1 MADWRIV
8 TPTRAPMDDEIFGVG
23 YIVLSPGK
31 ISIMYSSSD
40 EMLSIMFQNVQPVVR
55 YYYDFLKKE
64 WQDESFSPID
74 ITTVDLTVPESAISS
89 ATTKTSYFDLIAF
102 EKGTTACKLAVAN
115 EAKTLI
121 RNALISKG
129 VDVPDTTPFR
139 QYAGKVGE
147 ISGGDVPAMQIAVAG
162 SATSDNAGEAQ
173 ISIPTNLLLTN
184 LLIGVIGKS
193 LGSASYQPADPVLL
207 IDGDTELLM
216 QYKYMNSL
224 RGTFYAPIVL
234 DRENKRVSVSFVY
247 NGEPLDGI
255 EVILYGVAP
264 QEASLV

>member
-8 TPTRAPMDDEIFGVG
+8 TPTREPEDDEIFGVG

-147 ISGGDVPAMQIAVAG
+147 IQSGQSFEWKTQTGVSGYAQINSEVMPLAG
-162 SATSDNAGEAQ
+162 PPMYSYDLDLSDNQEYNAVFLVLEETYYSTGDLRPVGAFYINGAWKAELIALTDK
-173 ISIPTNLLLTN
+173 SSKSHLSFEDYGGYGKVYFIPM
-184 LLIGVIGKS
+184 
-193 LGSASYQPADPVLL
+193 VL
-207 IDGDTELLM
+207 
-216 QYKYMNSL
+216 
-224 RGTFYAPIVL
+224 P
-234 DRENKRVSVSFVY
+234 
-247 NGEPLDGI
+247 
-255 EVILYGVAP
+255 EV
-264 QEASLV
+264 

>member
-8 TPTRAPMDDEIFGVG
+8 TPTRAPIDDEIFGVG

-64 WQDESFSPID
+64 WKDESFSPID

-89 ATTKTSYFDLIAF
+89 ATTKTSYFDIIAY

-139 QYAGKVGE
+139 QYAGKIEEIQSGSNIEILTFDIQTDDFTSVSSWWGE
-147 ISGGDVPAMQIAVAG
+147 DMMDEYISCLWKINGPYVFKSKTYNSLTDLIKDVP
-162 SATSDNAGEAQ
+162 SK
-173 ISIPTNLLLTN
+173 SIYFSVCHGN
-184 LLIGVIGKS
+184 S
-193 LGSASYQPADPVLL
+193 PVFMRRQSQSSESSEFEF
-207 IDGDTELLM
+207 IF
-216 QYKYMNSL
+216 KN
-224 RGTFYAPIVL
+224 APISPQKVAMIV
-234 DRENKRVSVSFVY
+234 DFGR
-247 NGEPLDGI
+247 
-255 EVILYGVAP
+255 GV
-264 QEASLV
+264 